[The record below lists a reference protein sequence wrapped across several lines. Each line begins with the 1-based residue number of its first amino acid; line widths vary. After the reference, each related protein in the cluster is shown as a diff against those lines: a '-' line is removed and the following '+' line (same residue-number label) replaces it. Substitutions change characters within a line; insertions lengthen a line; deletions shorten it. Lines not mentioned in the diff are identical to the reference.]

1 MLVDDIILTKSLG
14 KGSYSEVFLTSKI
27 GSDEVY
33 AARKMER
40 SYAENPENKRR
51 ILNEIS
57 IIKKYKHPN
66 IIRFIE
72 TKKTKSHFYIVT
84 EYINGGNLY
93 ENLKKYN
100 SAYQTPFTEEIVK
113 YLIRQILS
121 AVDYLHSNNII
132 HYDLK
137 LKNILL
143 NFPTKSDKNY
153 ENIMNST
160 VKITKFGLSK
170 NLGQSRTITDVFDSN
185 IDKKYNIEYSQAEY
199 DEKVDIWSIG
209 VLCYEML
216 TGNIFYGKN
225 FEELR
230 QSVKKGTNSLPP
242 NLSKECNSFIN
253 SMLQSDPN
261 KRLSAKELLKHD
273 FLVKHSNYLNSNNQN
288 IIKENVI
295 KNTKNYN
302 MNNNQTSHL
311 KITNKDNQKKIIN
324 NNEIITHP
332 QNKENFIKKNSDQFN
347 NNQYYY
353 QGDEFNKL
361 NNSKNENMGK
371 NQNKYYQEQ
380 YTYSQP
386 QQIFSPTEG
395 KNKVQQIQN
404 KKIGTNIP
412 RNIEKNMP
420 RNVENNIPRN
430 VDKNIPRNIEKN
442 IPRNVEQNIPRNI
455 EQNMPRN
462 VKQNIPRNV
471 EQNMPRNV
479 EQNKPGNVKQ
489 NMPKNVKQNMPRNV
503 EQNMPKNVDKNIP
516 KNVDKNIPKNNEK
529 NNEKQ
534 KNNENKNKDKKSN
547 DEDDMDILKD
557 IPMEYTYYGDDVIDN
572 KNL

>member
-66 IIRFIE
+66 IIRFVE

-273 FLVKHSNYLNSNNQN
+273 FLVKNSNYLNSNNQN

-302 MNNNQTSHL
+302 INNNQTSHL

-347 NNQYYY
+347 NNY

-361 NNSKNENMGK
+361 NNSKNENMAK
-371 NQNKYYQEQ
+371 NQNKYYQGQ
-380 YTYSQP
+380 YTYVQP

-404 KKIGTNIP
+404 KNIGNNNIP

-420 RNVENNIPRN
+420 RNAENNIPRN
-430 VDKNIPRNIEKN
+430 VEKNMPRNIENNMPRNIENNMPRNIEKN
-442 IPRNVEQNIPRNI
+442 I
-455 EQNMPRN
+455 PRN

-471 EQNMPRNV
+471 EQNIPR
-479 EQNKPGNVKQ
+479 
-489 NMPKNVKQNMPRNV
+489 NVKQNMPRNV
-503 EQNMPKNVDKNIP
+503 EQNMPKH
-516 KNVDKNIPKNNEK
+516 VDKNIPKNNEK

-534 KNNENKNKDKKSN
+534 NNKENKNQDKKSN

>member
-66 IIRFIE
+66 IIRFVE

-242 NLSKECNSFIN
+242 NLSKECNSFSN

-273 FLVKHSNYLNSNNQN
+273 FLVKNSNYLNSNNQN

-302 MNNNQTSHL
+302 INNNQTSHL

-347 NNQYYY
+347 NNY

-361 NNSKNENMGK
+361 NNSKNENMAK
-371 NQNKYYQEQ
+371 NQNKYYQGQ
-380 YTYSQP
+380 YTYVQP

-404 KKIGTNIP
+404 KNIGNNNIP

-420 RNVENNIPRN
+420 RNAENNIPRN
-430 VDKNIPRNIEKN
+430 VENNMPRNVEKN
-442 IPRNVEQNIPRNI
+442 MPRNVEQNIPRNV
-455 EQNMPRN
+455 EQNIPRN

-471 EQNMPRNV
+471 EQNIPR
-479 EQNKPGNVKQ
+479 
-489 NMPKNVKQNMPRNV
+489 NVKQNMPRNV

-516 KNVDKNIPKNNEK
+516 KNNEK

-534 KNNENKNKDKKSN
+534 KNKENKNQDKKSN

>member
-66 IIRFIE
+66 IIRFVE

-273 FLVKHSNYLNSNNQN
+273 FLVKNSNYLNSNNQN

-302 MNNNQTSHL
+302 INNNQTSHL

-347 NNQYYY
+347 NNY

-361 NNSKNENMGK
+361 NNSKNENMAK
-371 NQNKYYQEQ
+371 NQNKYYQGQ
-380 YTYSQP
+380 YTYVQP

-404 KKIGTNIP
+404 KNIGNNNIP

-420 RNVENNIPRN
+420 RNAENNIPRN
-430 VDKNIPRNIEKN
+430 VEKNMPRNIENNMPRNIEKN
-442 IPRNVEQNIPRNI
+442 I
-455 EQNMPRN
+455 PRN

-471 EQNMPRNV
+471 EQNIPR
-479 EQNKPGNVKQ
+479 
-489 NMPKNVKQNMPRNV
+489 NVKQNMPRNV

-516 KNVDKNIPKNNEK
+516 KNNEK

-534 KNNENKNKDKKSN
+534 KNKENKNQDKKSN

>member
-66 IIRFIE
+66 IIRFVE

-273 FLVKHSNYLNSNNQN
+273 FLVKNSNYLNSNNQN

-302 MNNNQTSHL
+302 INNNQTSHL

-347 NNQYYY
+347 NNY

-361 NNSKNENMGK
+361 NNSKNENMAK
-371 NQNKYYQEQ
+371 NQNKYYQGQ
-380 YTYSQP
+380 YTYVQP

-404 KKIGTNIP
+404 KNIGNNNIP

-420 RNVENNIPRN
+420 RNAENNIPRN
-430 VDKNIPRNIEKN
+430 VEKNMPRNIENNMPRNIENNMPRNIEKN
-442 IPRNVEQNIPRNI
+442 I
-455 EQNMPRN
+455 PRN

-471 EQNMPRNV
+471 EQNIPR
-479 EQNKPGNVKQ
+479 
-489 NMPKNVKQNMPRNV
+489 NVKQNMPRNV

-516 KNVDKNIPKNNEK
+516 KNNEK

-534 KNNENKNKDKKSN
+534 KNKENKNQDKKSN